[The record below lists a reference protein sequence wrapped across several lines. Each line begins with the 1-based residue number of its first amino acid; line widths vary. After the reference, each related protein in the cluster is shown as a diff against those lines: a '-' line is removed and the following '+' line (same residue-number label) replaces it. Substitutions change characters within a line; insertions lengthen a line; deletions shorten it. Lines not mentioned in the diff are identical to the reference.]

1 MAKYDNLKVILY
13 FIIVFVYIIAM
24 LILIFHIMGNTI
36 LDETE
41 IECSIWENGSTW
53 FGDFNCYC
61 PMGDYAGYA
70 NVKYLN
76 NCNHGYLRDKWEG
89 SNYYSELN

>member
-1 MAKYDNLKVILY
+1 MENSTLY
-13 FIIVFVYIIAM
+13 
-24 LILIFHIMGNTI
+24 
-36 LDETE
+36 ETE

-61 PMGDYAGYA
+61 HMGDTAGYA

-76 NCNHGYLRDKWEG
+76 NCNQGYLRDKWEG
-89 SNYYSELN
+89 SNYYNELN